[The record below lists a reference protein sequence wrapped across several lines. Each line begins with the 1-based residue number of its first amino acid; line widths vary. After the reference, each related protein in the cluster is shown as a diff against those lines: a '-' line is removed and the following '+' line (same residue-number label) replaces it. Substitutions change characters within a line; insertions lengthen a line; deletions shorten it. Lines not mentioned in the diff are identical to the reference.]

1 MEWLHQLL
9 QVQSQSWFFYHKEY
23 LRQKWKAPGV
33 NRYAVLQE
41 WFLEFPALREKIQQ
55 PISVPTCKS
64 WAAEYHWILYGAD
77 DYPKCF
83 YAMMDAPLI
92 LTVIGQKPWL
102 QSPCLSVV
110 GSRKP
115 TADSL
120 KWIDQELGAFVAQ
133 QKVVI
138 VSGGA
143 FGVDQAAHALA
154 LRKKNP
160 TIAILPSGLGTIYP
174 EVFKDWTQ
182 AIVDVGGSLISEYP
196 LQQRMAKG
204 FFHHRNRLIAQMGVA
219 TLVVQAALKSGT
231 LMTGHLAAEAGRPLW
246 VLPGHPLQ
254 SAYHGNLKLL
264 QEGAT
269 LVTGA
274 EDLSL
279 FFQVEN
285 WPLRIE
291 GAYVGQNISLLN

>member
-9 QVQSQSWFFYHKEY
+9 RVQNQSWFFYHKEY
-23 LRQKWKAPGV
+23 FRQKWKVSGV
-33 NRYAVLQE
+33 DRYAILEE
-41 WFLEFPALREKIQQ
+41 WFLEFPALREKIQG
-55 PISVPTCKS
+55 PISAPFYDSC
-64 WAAEYHWILYGAD
+64 ADEFHWILYGAD
-77 DYPKCF
+77 DYPECF

-92 LTVIGQKPWL
+92 VTVIGEKCWL
-102 QSPCLSVV
+102 QRPCLSVV

-120 KWIDQELGAFVAQ
+120 KWIDQELGAFVTE

-143 FGVDQAAHALA
+143 FGVDQAAHALS

-160 TIAILPSGLGTIYP
+160 TVAILPSGLGTIYP
-174 EVFKDWTQ
+174 EVFKNWTQ
-182 AIVDVGGSLISEYP
+182 SIVEAGGSLISEYP

-254 SAYHGNLKLL
+254 SVYHGNLKLL

-285 WPLRIE
+285 WPPRTE
-291 GAYVGQNISLLN
+291 VAYVGENMRLLN

>member
-9 QVQSQSWFFYHKEY
+9 RVQNQSWFYDHKEY
-23 LRQKWKAPGV
+23 FRQKWKVSGV
-33 NRYAVLQE
+33 DRYAVLQE
-41 WFLEFPALREKIQQ
+41 WFLEFPALREKIQS
-55 PISVPTCKS
+55 PISESCGH
-64 WAAEYHWILYGAD
+64 EFHWILYGAD
-77 DYPKCF
+77 DYPTCF

-92 LTVIGQKPWL
+92 LTVIGHKPWM
-102 QSPCLSVV
+102 QNPCLSVV

-115 TADSL
+115 TVDSL
-120 KWIDQELGAFVAQ
+120 KWIDQELGIFVAQ
-133 QKVVI
+133 EKPVI

-160 TIAILPSGLGTIYP
+160 TMAVLPSGLGAIYP
-174 EVFKDWTQ
+174 EVFKDWTN
-182 AIVDVGGSLISEYP
+182 AIVETGGSLISEYP

-204 FFHHRNRLIAQMGVA
+204 FFHHRNRLIAHIGVA

-254 SAYHGNLKLL
+254 SAYLGNLKLL

-269 LVTGA
+269 LVTSA
-274 EDLSL
+274 EDLSI
-279 FFQVEN
+279 FFQVEIG
-285 WPLRIE
+285 PLNTHR
-291 GAYVGQNISLLN
+291 AYIVENKTFLN